1 MGFLISVRINYRI
14 CRNKYQSVVHVFI
27 TVKGLV
33 AQMATRYTAIVE
45 AHSEVAMLINRR
57 D

>member
-1 MGFLISVRINYRI
+1 MFFL
-14 CRNKYQSVVHVFI
+14 RNKYQSAGHVFI

-33 AQMATRYTAIVE
+33 AQMAKRYTAIME
-45 AHSEVAMLINRR
+45 AHSEAVMLINRR

>member
-1 MGFLISVRINYRI
+1 MLFL
-14 CRNKYQSVVHVFI
+14 RNKYQSVGHVFI

-33 AQMATRYTAIVE
+33 AQMAKRYTAIME
-45 AHSEVAMLINRR
+45 AYSEAVMLINRR

>member
-1 MGFLISVRINYRI
+1 MFFI
-14 CRNKYQSVVHVFI
+14 RNKYQSVVHVFI

-33 AQMATRYTAIVE
+33 AQMATRYTAIME